1 MKMKFIGLL
10 AAVICATSLFAQT
23 ESWPK
28 DTVDG
33 VVVYRYTV
41 QKSEGLYRI
50 SKNFNVSQEELVTLN
65 PKLQKEG
72 LKFGQVILIPVKDAP
87 QSADSSYVKHVIAPK
102 ETLYAISKRYG
113 VSVAEL
119 QAANPVVSKN
129 MPIGA
134 TLLIPLRA
142 SQAASPQPQAE
153 ASSAKPI
160 PQPQAEASSALPVP
174 QPQAEA
180 SLALPV
186 PQLQA
191 EASSAL
197 PVPQPQAETPKTGA
211 EAPIEEAVALPAP
224 ELQTDSPVEAQS
236 DSADVRI
243 PVLSL
248 DSSMVSALP
257 LRLAYLLPLQTNA
270 SRRDGQMDRF
280 VDFYEGALLAIYE
293 AQACG
298 QRFEIFTYDVQKSDS
313 VIQQVLK
320 RGEMQNMDAIIGPA
334 YPAQVSHAALFA
346 KHNRI
351 PCIIPFTN
359 KVSGLEHNPYLVQFN
374 PNAQQEAETAVRL
387 LAAQKDSLQL
397 VFVDPQ
403 ASDVS
408 AFVSM
413 LREKVLAAGFAT
425 ADISLQTIINDSLTS
440 VLRQDKMNI
449 LVFNTDKYSS
459 VSSVLNQVANQ
470 KKGHSLALFGR
481 YSWQQEKC
489 PIEMVYVSIFHEPN
503 ADLLASYEA
512 LYQQYF
518 GHALSSLHPRYDLLG
533 YDLTKAI
540 IRHLLL
546 SQQAISNQD
555 KQKVFAEEYHGLQSD
570 IHYEK
575 VSEDGGLENQCIKLV
590 WK

>member
-153 ASSAKPI
+153 ASSA
-160 PQPQAEASSALPVP
+160 
-174 QPQAEA
+174 
-180 SLALPV
+180 
-186 PQLQA
+186 
-191 EASSAL
+191 L
-197 PVPQPQAETPKTGA
+197 PVPQPQAETPKIAA
-211 EAPIEEAVALPAP
+211 EAPQEEAVALPAP
-224 ELQTDSPVEAQS
+224 ELQTDSLAVAQS

-280 VDFYEGALLAIYE
+280 IDFYEGALLAIYE

-533 YDLTKAI
+533 YDLTKAT

>member
-10 AAVICATSLFAQT
+10 AAVIYATSLFAQT
-23 ESWPK
+23 ESCPK

-72 LKFGQVILIPVKDAP
+72 LKFGQVIFIPVKDAP

-142 SQAASPQPQAE
+142 SQAA
-153 ASSAKPI
+153 
-160 PQPQAEASSALPVP
+160 
-174 QPQAEA
+174 A
-180 SLALPV
+180 SL
-186 PQLQA
+186 
-191 EASSAL
+191 AL
-197 PVPQPQAETPKTGA
+197 PVPQPQAETPTTA
-211 EAPIEEAVALPAP
+211 EEAPQEEAIALPAP
-224 ELQTDSPVEAQS
+224 ELQTDSLAVAQS

-280 VDFYEGALLAIYE
+280 IDFYEGALLAIYE

-374 PNAQQEAETAVRL
+374 PNAQQEAEAAVRL

-425 ADISLQTIINDSLTS
+425 ADISLQTIISDSLTS

-459 VSSVLNQVANQ
+459 VSPVLNQVANQ

-533 YDLTKAI
+533 YDLTKAT

>member
-153 ASSAKPI
+153 ASSA
-160 PQPQAEASSALPVP
+160 LPVP
-174 QPQAEA
+174 QPQAEE
-180 SLALPV
+180 SPV
-186 PQLQA
+186 
-191 EASSAL
+191 L

-224 ELQTDSPVEAQS
+224 ELQTDSPAEAQS

-280 VDFYEGALLAIYE
+280 IDFYEGALLAIYE

-533 YDLTKAI
+533 YDLTKAT

-546 SQQAISNQD
+546 SQQAISDQD

>member
-1 MKMKFIGLL
+1 MKKKFIGLL
-10 AAVICATSLFAQT
+10 VAVICAASLFAQT

-142 SQAASPQPQAE
+142 SQAEESP
-153 ASSAKPI
+153 
-160 PQPQAEASSALPVP
+160 V
-174 QPQAEA
+174 
-180 SLALPV
+180 
-186 PQLQA
+186 
-191 EASSAL
+191 L
-197 PVPQPQAETPKTGA
+197 PVPQPQAETPKTAA
-211 EAPIEEAVALPAP
+211 EAPQEEAVALPAP
-224 ELQTDSPVEAQS
+224 ELQTDSLAVAQS

-280 VDFYEGALLAIYE
+280 IDFYEGALLAIYE

-459 VSSVLNQVANQ
+459 VSPVLNQVANQ

-533 YDLTKAI
+533 YDLTKAT

-546 SQQAISNQD
+546 SQQAISDQD

>member
-153 ASSAKPI
+153 ASSA
-160 PQPQAEASSALPVP
+160 LPV
-174 QPQAEA
+174 
-180 SLALPV
+180 S
-186 PQLQA
+186 
-191 EASSAL
+191 
-197 PVPQPQAETPKTGA
+197 QPQAETPTTA
-211 EAPIEEAVALPAP
+211 EEAPQEEAVALPAP
-224 ELQTDSPVEAQS
+224 ELQTDSLAVAQS

-280 VDFYEGALLAIYE
+280 IDFYEGALLAIYE

-533 YDLTKAI
+533 YDLTKAT

-546 SQQAISNQD
+546 SQQAISDQD

>member
-153 ASSAKPI
+153 ASSA
-160 PQPQAEASSALPVP
+160 
-174 QPQAEA
+174 
-180 SLALPV
+180 
-186 PQLQA
+186 
-191 EASSAL
+191 L
-197 PVPQPQAETPKTGA
+197 PVPQPQAETPKTAA
-211 EAPIEEAVALPAP
+211 EAPQEEAVALPAP
-224 ELQTDSPVEAQS
+224 ELQTDSLAVAQS

-280 VDFYEGALLAIYE
+280 IDFYEGALLAIYE

-459 VSSVLNQVANQ
+459 VSPVLNQVANQ

-533 YDLTKAI
+533 YDLTKAT

-546 SQQAISNQD
+546 SQQAISDQD

>member
-10 AAVICATSLFAQT
+10 AAVIYATSLFAQT
-23 ESWPK
+23 ESCPK

-72 LKFGQVILIPVKDAP
+72 LKFGQVIFIPVKDAP

-142 SQAASPQPQAE
+142 SQAA
-153 ASSAKPI
+153 
-160 PQPQAEASSALPVP
+160 
-174 QPQAEA
+174 A
-180 SLALPV
+180 SL
-186 PQLQA
+186 
-191 EASSAL
+191 AL
-197 PVPQPQAETPKTGA
+197 PVPQPQAETPTTA
-211 EAPIEEAVALPAP
+211 EEAPQEEAIALPAP
-224 ELQTDSPVEAQS
+224 ELQTDSLAVAQS

-280 VDFYEGALLAIYE
+280 IDFYEGALLAIYE

-425 ADISLQTIINDSLTS
+425 ADISLQTIISDSLTS

-459 VSSVLNQVANQ
+459 VSPVLNQVANQ

-533 YDLTKAI
+533 YDLTKAT

>member
-72 LKFGQVILIPVKDAP
+72 LKFGQVIFIPVKDAP

-113 VSVAEL
+113 VSLAEL

-142 SQAASPQPQAE
+142 SQAA
-153 ASSAKPI
+153 
-160 PQPQAEASSALPVP
+160 
-174 QPQAEA
+174 A
-180 SLALPV
+180 SL
-186 PQLQA
+186 
-191 EASSAL
+191 AL
-197 PVPQPQAETPKTGA
+197 PVPQPQAETPTTA
-211 EAPIEEAVALPAP
+211 EEAPQEEAIALPAP
-224 ELQTDSPVEAQS
+224 ELQTDSLAVAQS

-280 VDFYEGALLAIYE
+280 IDFYEGALLAIYE

-374 PNAQQEAETAVRL
+374 PNAQQEAEAAVRL

-425 ADISLQTIINDSLTS
+425 ADISLQTIISDSLTS
-440 VLRQDKMNI
+440 VLKQDKMNI

-459 VSSVLNQVANQ
+459 VSPVLNQVANQ

-533 YDLTKAI
+533 YDLTKAT

-546 SQQAISNQD
+546 SQQAISDQD

>member
-142 SQAASPQPQAE
+142 SQAA
-153 ASSAKPI
+153 
-160 PQPQAEASSALPVP
+160 
-174 QPQAEA
+174 A
-180 SLALPV
+180 SL
-186 PQLQA
+186 
-191 EASSAL
+191 AL
-197 PVPQPQAETPKTGA
+197 PVPQPQAETPKIAA
-211 EAPIEEAVALPAP
+211 EAPQEEAVALPAP
-224 ELQTDSPVEAQS
+224 ELQTDSLAVAQS

-280 VDFYEGALLAIYE
+280 IDFYEGALLAIYE

-533 YDLTKAI
+533 YDLTKAT

-546 SQQAISNQD
+546 SQQAISDQD

>member
-10 AAVICATSLFAQT
+10 AAVIYATNLFAQT

-153 ASSAKPI
+153 ASSALPV

-174 QPQAEA
+174 QPQAE
-180 SLALPV
+180 
-186 PQLQA
+186 
-191 EASSAL
+191 
-197 PVPQPQAETPKTGA
+197 TPKIAA
-211 EAPIEEAVALPAP
+211 EAPKEEAVALPVP
-224 ELQTDSPVEAQS
+224 KLQTDSPVEAQS
-236 DSADVRI
+236 DRADVRI

-280 VDFYEGALLAIYE
+280 IDFYEGALLAIYE

-459 VSSVLNQVANQ
+459 VSPVLNQVANQ

-533 YDLTKAI
+533 YDLTKAT

-546 SQQAISNQD
+546 SQQAISEQD

>member
-10 AAVICATSLFAQT
+10 AAVIYATSLFAQT

-153 ASSAKPI
+153 ASSA
-160 PQPQAEASSALPVP
+160 
-174 QPQAEA
+174 
-180 SLALPV
+180 
-186 PQLQA
+186 
-191 EASSAL
+191 L
-197 PVPQPQAETPKTGA
+197 PVPQPQAETPTTA
-211 EAPIEEAVALPAP
+211 EEAPQEEAVALPAP
-224 ELQTDSPVEAQS
+224 ELQTDSLAVAQS

-280 VDFYEGALLAIYE
+280 IDFYEGALLAIYE

-374 PNAQQEAETAVRL
+374 PNAQQEAEAAVRL

-425 ADISLQTIINDSLTS
+425 ADISLQTIISDSLTS

-459 VSSVLNQVANQ
+459 VSPVLNQVANQ

-533 YDLTKAI
+533 YDLTKAT

-546 SQQAISNQD
+546 SQQAISDQD

-575 VSEDGGLENQCIKLV
+575 VSEDGGLKNQCIKLV

>member
-134 TLLIPLRA
+134 ILLIPLRA

-153 ASSAKPI
+153 ASSA
-160 PQPQAEASSALPVP
+160 LPV
-174 QPQAEA
+174 
-180 SLALPV
+180 S
-186 PQLQA
+186 
-191 EASSAL
+191 
-197 PVPQPQAETPKTGA
+197 QPQAETPKIAA
-211 EAPIEEAVALPAP
+211 EAPKEEAVALPAP
-224 ELQTDSPVEAQS
+224 ELQTDSLAVAQPMVS

-280 VDFYEGALLAIYE
+280 IDFYEGALLAIHK

-425 ADISLQTIINDSLTS
+425 ADISLQTIISDSLTS
-440 VLRQDKMNI
+440 VLKQDKMNI

-459 VSSVLNQVANQ
+459 VSPVLNQVANQ

-533 YDLTKAI
+533 YDLTKAT

-546 SQQAISNQD
+546 SQQAFSDQD

>member
-50 SKNFNVSQEELVTLN
+50 SKNFNVSQEELVTRN

-72 LKFGQVILIPVKDAP
+72 LKFGQVIFIPVKDAP

-174 QPQAEA
+174 QPQAE
-180 SLALPV
+180 
-186 PQLQA
+186 
-191 EASSAL
+191 
-197 PVPQPQAETPKTGA
+197 TPKIAA
-211 EAPIEEAVALPAP
+211 EAPKEEAVALPAP
-224 ELQTDSPVEAQS
+224 ELQTDSPAEAQS
-236 DSADVRI
+236 DRADVRI

-280 VDFYEGALLAIYE
+280 IDFYEGALLAIYE

-533 YDLTKAI
+533 YDLTKAT

-546 SQQAISNQD
+546 SQQAISDQD

>member
-160 PQPQAEASSALPVP
+160 PQPQAEASSAKPI
-174 QPQAEA
+174 
-180 SLALPV
+180 
-186 PQLQA
+186 
-191 EASSAL
+191 
-197 PVPQPQAETPKTGA
+197 PQPQAETPKIVA
-211 EAPIEEAVALPAP
+211 EAPKEEAVALPVP
-224 ELQTDSPVEAQS
+224 KLQTDSPVEAQS
-236 DSADVRI
+236 DRADVRI

-280 VDFYEGALLAIYE
+280 IDFYEGALLAIYE

-320 RGEMQNMDAIIGPA
+320 RGEMKNMDAIIGPA

-533 YDLTKAI
+533 YDLTKAT

-546 SQQAISNQD
+546 SQQAISDQD

>member
-10 AAVICATSLFAQT
+10 AAVICAASLFAQT

-153 ASSAKPI
+153 ASPALPV

-174 QPQAEA
+174 QPQAED
-180 SLALPV
+180 SPV
-186 PQLQA
+186 
-191 EASSAL
+191 L
-197 PVPQPQAETPKTGA
+197 PVPQPQAETPKIAA
-211 EAPIEEAVALPAP
+211 EAPKEEAVALPAP
-224 ELQTDSPVEAQS
+224 ELQTDSLAVAQS

-280 VDFYEGALLAIYE
+280 IDFYEGALLAIYE

-374 PNAQQEAETAVRL
+374 PNAQQEVEAAVRL

-459 VSSVLNQVANQ
+459 VSPVLNQVANQ

-533 YDLTKAI
+533 YDLTKAT

-546 SQQAISNQD
+546 SQQAISDQD

>member
-153 ASSAKPI
+153 ASSA
-160 PQPQAEASSALPVP
+160 LPVP
-174 QPQAEA
+174 QPQAEE
-180 SLALPV
+180 SPV
-186 PQLQA
+186 
-191 EASSAL
+191 L
-197 PVPQPQAETPKTGA
+197 PVPQPQAETPKTAA
-211 EAPIEEAVALPAP
+211 EAPQEEAVALPAP
-224 ELQTDSPVEAQS
+224 ELQTDSLAVAQS

-280 VDFYEGALLAIYE
+280 IDFYEGALLAIYE

-533 YDLTKAI
+533 YDLTKAT

>member
-153 ASSAKPI
+153 ASSALPV

-180 SLALPV
+180 S
-186 PQLQA
+186 
-191 EASSAL
+191 SAL
-197 PVPQPQAETPKTGA
+197 PVSQPQAETPTTAA
-211 EAPIEEAVALPAP
+211 EAPQEEAIALPAP
-224 ELQTDSPVEAQS
+224 ELQTDSLAVAQS

-280 VDFYEGALLAIYE
+280 IDFYEGALLAIYE

-374 PNAQQEAETAVRL
+374 PNAQQEVEAAVRL

-425 ADISLQTIINDSLTS
+425 ADISLQTIISDSLTS

-459 VSSVLNQVANQ
+459 VSPVLNQVANQ

-533 YDLTKAI
+533 YDLTKAT

-546 SQQAISNQD
+546 SQQAISDQD

>member
-50 SKNFNVSQEELVTLN
+50 SKNFNVSQEELVSLN

-153 ASSAKPI
+153 ASSA
-160 PQPQAEASSALPVP
+160 
-174 QPQAEA
+174 
-180 SLALPV
+180 
-186 PQLQA
+186 
-191 EASSAL
+191 L
-197 PVPQPQAETPKTGA
+197 PVPQPQAETPKIAA
-211 EAPIEEAVALPAP
+211 EAPKEEAVALPVP

-236 DSADVRI
+236 DRADVRI

-280 VDFYEGALLAIYE
+280 IDFYEGALLAIYE

-533 YDLTKAI
+533 YDLTKAT

-546 SQQAISNQD
+546 SQQAISDQD

>member
-50 SKNFNVSQEELVTLN
+50 SKNFNVSQEELVSLN

-142 SQAASPQPQAE
+142 SQVAS
-153 ASSAKPI
+153 
-160 PQPQAEASSALPVP
+160 PQPQAEASSALPV
-174 QPQAEA
+174 
-180 SLALPV
+180 S
-186 PQLQA
+186 
-191 EASSAL
+191 
-197 PVPQPQAETPKTGA
+197 QPQAETPTTA
-211 EAPIEEAVALPAP
+211 EEAPQEEAIALPAP
-224 ELQTDSPVEAQS
+224 ELQTDSLAVAQS

-280 VDFYEGALLAIYE
+280 IDFYEGALLAIYE

-533 YDLTKAI
+533 YDLTKAT

-546 SQQAISNQD
+546 SQQAISDQD